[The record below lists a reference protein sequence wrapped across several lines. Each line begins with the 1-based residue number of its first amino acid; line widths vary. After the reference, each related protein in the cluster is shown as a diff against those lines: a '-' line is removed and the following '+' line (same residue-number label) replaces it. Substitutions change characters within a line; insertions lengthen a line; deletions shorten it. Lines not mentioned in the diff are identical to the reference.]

1 MPLADMARRASE
13 LGVSGQPVVLVC
25 KTDRRSARAQLI
37 YSPQVC
43 GRSPACGVV
52 RMDGINAVCHW
63 SSHVGFAARPGQ
75 SVASVLVLLD
85 KDADKEEITVMTEIP
100 EIYLDLLL
108 QKKAFAHL
116 ATVMPDGS
124 PQNTPVWF
132 DYTDGMIRVNSA
144 RGRTKVRNMR
154 LGAKVAL
161 SIMDPDNSD
170 RYVQLRGTVT
180 RVREDEVA
188 AAHIDSL
195 AHKYLGLD
203 KNPYAKAG
211 DVRVMFEITVFSVQG
226 MS

>member
-1 MPLADMARRASE
+1 VKSTLPTI
-13 LGVSGQPVVLVC
+13 GVSKETTPV
-25 KTDRRSARAQLI
+25 
-37 YSPQVC
+37 
-43 GRSPACGVV
+43 
-52 RMDGINAVCHW
+52 
-63 SSHVGFAARPGQ
+63 
-75 SVASVLVLLD
+75 
-85 KDADKEEITVMTEIP
+85 TEIP
-100 EIYLDLLL
+100 DIYLDLLL

-116 ATVMPDGS
+116 ATVMADGS

-132 DYTDGMIRVNSA
+132 DYTDGKIRVNSA

-180 RVREDEVA
+180 RVWEDEIA
-188 AAHIDSL
+188 AAHIDHL
-195 AHKYLGLD
+195 AHKYLGVD
-203 KNPYAKAG
+203 KNPYAKAD

>member
-1 MPLADMARRASE
+1 
-13 LGVSGQPVVLVC
+13 
-25 KTDRRSARAQLI
+25 
-37 YSPQVC
+37 
-43 GRSPACGVV
+43 
-52 RMDGINAVCHW
+52 
-63 SSHVGFAARPGQ
+63 
-75 SVASVLVLLD
+75 
-85 KDADKEEITVMTEIP
+85 MTEIP

-108 QKKAFAHL
+108 KKKPLAHL

-132 DYTDGMIRVNSA
+132 DYTEGKIRVNSA
-144 RGRTKVRNMR
+144 LGRTKVRNMK

-161 SIMDPDNSD
+161 SISDPDDPD

-180 RVREDEVA
+180 RVRQYDVA
-188 AAHIDSL
+188 AAHINQL

-211 DVRVMFEITVFSVQG
+211 DVRVMFEISVFSVQG